1 MRTLLLF
8 VLATLVV
15 IGLITGLFLGN
26 LQQNQRESIV
36 LPDAAQSAQTGEQ
49 SPDQPEAALLD
60 VTRENVQSIVRS
72 LHRPQYYHQTYTVT
86 RRLNGVGQDSE
97 VELWVSDHMISAI
110 LRSGSRERHILTDG
124 QTRYVWYA
132 SDPSVRQLPVT
143 EDMTMDD
150 LIGILTYEQIDI
162 LPPLSITDGE
172 FITDDRYDSGQ
183 QIFVAAEEDTV
194 RREYWISLDYGLL
207 TEGIMKLQ
215 DEIVYDALQTGLE
228 ILAAGDEAFED
239 VFVLPDGTSPFT

>member
-8 VLATLVV
+8 ALATLVV
-15 IGLITGLFLGN
+15 IGLIAGLFIGN
-26 LQQNQRESIV
+26 LRQNQRDSIV

-49 SPDQPEAALLD
+49 PPDQPETALLE
-60 VTRENVQSIVRS
+60 VTRGNVQSIVRS
-72 LHRPQYYHQTYTVT
+72 LHRPQYYHQTYSVT
-86 RRLNGVGQDSE
+86 RRMNGVGRDST
-97 VELWVSDHMISAI
+97 VELWVSDAMICAV
-110 LRSGSRERHILTDG
+110 LRSGSSEKHILTDG

-132 SDPSVRQLPVT
+132 SDPTVRQLPVS
-143 EDMTMDD
+143 EELTMDE
-150 LIGILTYEQIDI
+150 LIGVPTYEQVGAL
-162 LPPLSITDGE
+162 LPQSVTDGE

-183 QIFVAAEEDTV
+183 QIFVAAETDGV

-207 TEGIMKLQ
+207 TEGILKLQ
-215 DEIVYDALQTGLE
+215 DETVYDALQTGLE

>member
-1 MRTLLLF
+1 
-8 VLATLVV
+8 
-15 IGLITGLFLGN
+15 
-26 LQQNQRESIV
+26 
-36 LPDAAQSAQTGEQ
+36 
-49 SPDQPEAALLD
+49 
-60 VTRENVQSIVRS
+60 
-72 LHRPQYYHQTYTVT
+72 
-86 RRLNGVGQDSE
+86 
-97 VELWVSDHMISAI
+97 
-110 LRSGSRERHILTDG
+110 
-124 QTRYVWYA
+124 
-132 SDPSVRQLPVT
+132 
-143 EDMTMDD
+143 MDD

>member
-15 IGLITGLFLGN
+15 IGLVAGLFIGN
-26 LQQNQRESIV
+26 LRQNQRDSIV

-49 SPDQPEAALLD
+49 PPDQPEAALLE
-60 VTRENVQSIVRS
+60 VTRDNVQSIVRS
-72 LHRPQYYHQTYTVT
+72 LHRPQYYHQTYTIT

-97 VELWVSDHMISAI
+97 VELWVSDNLICAV
-110 LRSGSRERHILTDG
+110 LRTGSRERHILTDG

-132 SDPSVRQLPVT
+132 SDPAVRQLPAS
-143 EDMTMDD
+143 EELTMDE
-150 LIGILTYEQIDI
+150 LIGIPTYEQIDA
-162 LPPLSITDGE
+162 LSPQSITDGE

-207 TEGIMKLQ
+207 TEGIVKRE
-215 DEIVYDALQTGLE
+215 DETVYDALQTGLE

-239 VFVLPDGTSPFT
+239 VFVLPDGTAPFA

>member
-15 IGLITGLFLGN
+15 IGLVAGLFIGN
-26 LQQNQRESIV
+26 LRQNQRDSIV

-49 SPDQPEAALLD
+49 PPDQPEAALLE
-60 VTRENVQSIVRS
+60 VTRDNVQSIVRS
-72 LHRPQYYHQTYTVT
+72 LHRPQYYHQTYTIT

-97 VELWVSDHMISAI
+97 VELWVSDNLICAV
-110 LRSGSRERHILTDG
+110 LRTGSRERHILPDG

-132 SDPSVRQLPVT
+132 SDPAVRQLPAS
-143 EDMTMDD
+143 ENLTMDE
-150 LIGILTYEQIDI
+150 LIGIPTYEQIDA
-162 LPPLSITDGE
+162 LSPQSITDGE

-207 TEGIMKLQ
+207 TEGIVKLQ
-215 DEIVYDALQTGLE
+215 DETVYDALQTGLE

-239 VFVLPDGTSPFT
+239 VFVLPDGTAPFA

>member
-26 LQQNQRESIV
+26 LRQNQREAIV

-49 SPDQPEAALLD
+49 PPDQPEAALLD

-86 RRLNGVGQDSE
+86 RRLNGVGQESE

-124 QTRYVWYA
+124 QTRYVCPA
-132 SDPSVRQLPVT
+132 
-143 EDMTMDD
+143 
-150 LIGILTYEQIDI
+150 
-162 LPPLSITDGE
+162 
-172 FITDDRYDSGQ
+172 
-183 QIFVAAEEDTV
+183 
-194 RREYWISLDYGLL
+194 
-207 TEGIMKLQ
+207 
-215 DEIVYDALQTGLE
+215 
-228 ILAAGDEAFED
+228 AAGHGGYDD
-239 VFVLPDGTSPFT
+239 GRSDRHPDL

>member
-15 IGLITGLFLGN
+15 IGLVAGLFIGN
-26 LQQNQRESIV
+26 LRQNQRDSIV
-36 LPDAAQSAQTGEQ
+36 LPNAAQSAQTGEQ
-49 SPDQPEAALLD
+49 PPDQPEAALLE
-60 VTRENVQSIVRS
+60 VTRDNVQSIVRS
-72 LHRPQYYHQTYTVT
+72 LHRPQYYHQTYTIT
-86 RRLNGVGQDSE
+86 RRLNGVGQDNE
-97 VELWVSDHMISAI
+97 AELWVSDNLICAV
-110 LRSGSRERHILTDG
+110 LRTGSRERHILTDG

-132 SDPSVRQLPVT
+132 SDPAVRQLPAS
-143 EDMTMDD
+143 ENLTMDE
-150 LIGILTYEQIDI
+150 LIGIPTYEQIDA
-162 LPPLSITDGE
+162 LSPQSITDGE

-207 TEGIMKLQ
+207 TEGIVKLQ
-215 DEIVYDALQTGLE
+215 DETVYDALQTGLE

-239 VFVLPDGTSPFT
+239 VFVLPDGTAPFA